1 MAKRSGV
8 EIRDLDAVRDMP
20 AIRRIWREIGW
31 ASDKRAEKQ
40 IPVFYKAGSCSVAAF
55 DDEAECAVHAIPG
68 QMQLDKTLLPLCV
81 IAAVTTSRIGR
92 GISLA
97 QRLTARELAKARQRG
112 DAVAVLGMFDQ
123 GFYNK
128 VGFGTG
134 AYVNEFAL
142 DPASLDVA
150 IKPRTPSRLT
160 TDNSDQM
167 LASLLARPPLHGG
180 VTINI
185 PSLYKAELSMPS
197 DGFGLGYFQGETLTH
212 FIWMDGDAE
221 HGPYKLRWMGY
232 RDGAELLELLALL
245 KSLADQVYSVRLIE
259 PPHIQLQS
267 LLKRPF
273 RQQAIA
279 GKGKFYADQNAYA
292 WYQLRVLDVSQ
303 CVACIHHRGPA
314 LRFQLAVGDPV
325 DEILAGDDLW
335 SPLGGIYVVELS
347 ENSSARLVEKGDECP
362 DLPTVCCTVNTLSR
376 LLFGVSPATSLA
388 ITDGLEGPGPVLQ
401 ALDTIIRANPNPGW
415 DF

>member
-55 DDEAECAVHAIPG
+55 DDQAECAVHAIPG
-68 QMQLDKTLLPLCV
+68 QMQFDKTLLPLCV

-180 VTINI
+180 
-185 PSLYKAELSMPS
+185 A
-197 DGFGLGYFQGETLTH
+197 
-212 FIWMDGDAE
+212 
-221 HGPYKLRWMGY
+221 
-232 RDGAELLELLALL
+232 RDGGEASSAVCGGHPTQAYGRPPR
-245 KSLADQVYSVRLIE
+245 ADT
-259 PPHIQLQS
+259 HTT
-267 LLKRPF
+267 
-273 RQQAIA
+273 QQCTPRSDAA
-279 GKGKFYADQNAYA
+279 THAAVPCGATPCG
-292 WYQLRVLDVSQ
+292 
-303 CVACIHHRGPA
+303 CVAA
-314 LRFQLAVGDPV
+314 
-325 DEILAGDDLW
+325 
-335 SPLGGIYVVELS
+335 
-347 ENSSARLVEKGDECP
+347 
-362 DLPTVCCTVNTLSR
+362 
-376 LLFGVSPATSLA
+376 
-388 ITDGLEGPGPVLQ
+388 
-401 ALDTIIRANPNPGW
+401 
-415 DF
+415 